1 MFYSWQDTYRILHGK
16 RAGTVFIHELLTFDV
31 SETERVSSNGV
42 DSYSSLSA
50 SIHAQRSADMS
61 LHSAA
66 NSRVWS
72 LFSCGPGTEFAR
84 LSGAG
89 HLLEWSGNLWKCS
102 ARHRKWLGHT
112 RNIFGCYGN
121 KSCLMNTVNLIL
133 RQLNSICFHVG
144 QVLSCRTHGQST
156 YYY

>member
-16 RAGTVFIHELLTFDV
+16 RAGTVFIDELLTFAYQK
-31 SETERVSSNGV
+31 SNEWAV
-42 DSYSSLSA
+42 MVYTRTVHFQPTVHD
-50 SIHAQRSADMS
+50 QRSADMS

-72 LFSCGPGTEFAR
+72 LFPCGPGTEFAR

-89 HLLEWSGNLWKCS
+89 HLREWY
-102 ARHRKWLGHT
+102 RKWLGHT
-112 RNIFGCYGN
+112 GNIFGCCGN

-133 RQLNSICFHVG
+133 RQLNSICSHVG